1 MDAPKPVFFND
12 IAIRGFRGFDEL
24 RVDGLARVNLI
35 TGANNVGKTAFLE
48 GLFALLGAH
57 ASEPIA
63 VRVNA
68 LRGMAII
75 SSDPTEMWGWLFYQ
89 KNMSRPISIIANADD
104 STFELA
110 VRFSPHRTVTE
121 LPPEVAGALRKPTG
135 LETTTGLVGR
145 SALEIELKD
154 GHGASLATA
163 AAIANPDGS
172 LQLSSAPSIV
182 FPPSRILSPN
192 SGQLGSD
199 DTARFSRI
207 DEAGQTPELIEILR
221 SADDRLKG
229 LSVYVVG
236 PVTALR
242 ADVGIGRPVPLAYMG
257 QGFSRLLA
265 VTISVMTSRGGCV
278 LVDEIENGI
287 HHSAMP
293 GVWRGIAE
301 AASRASVQVFA
312 TTHSREC
319 VLAAHQ
325 AFKERLSY
333 DLSVYRFERANDHI
347 RVVRHSQESL
357 DTAADLNW
365 ELR

>member
-1 MDAPKPVFFND
+1 M
-12 IAIRGFRGFDEL
+12 
-24 RVDGLARVNLI
+24 
-35 TGANNVGKTAFLE
+35 
-48 GLFALLGAH
+48 
-57 ASEPIA
+57 
-63 VRVNA
+63 
-68 LRGMAII
+68 
-75 SSDPTEMWGWLFYQ
+75 
-89 KNMSRPISIIANADD
+89 
-104 STFELA
+104 
-110 VRFSPHRTVTE
+110 
-121 LPPEVAGALRKPTG
+121 
-135 LETTTGLVGR
+135 
-145 SALEIELKD
+145 
-154 GHGASLATA
+154 
-163 AAIANPDGS
+163 
-172 LQLSSAPSIV
+172 
-182 FPPSRILSPN
+182 
-192 SGQLGSD
+192 
-199 DTARFSRI
+199 
-207 DEAGQTPELIEILR
+207 
-221 SADDRLKG
+221 
-229 LSVYVVG
+229 YVVG

-265 VTISVMTSRGGCV
+265 ITISVMTSRGGCV